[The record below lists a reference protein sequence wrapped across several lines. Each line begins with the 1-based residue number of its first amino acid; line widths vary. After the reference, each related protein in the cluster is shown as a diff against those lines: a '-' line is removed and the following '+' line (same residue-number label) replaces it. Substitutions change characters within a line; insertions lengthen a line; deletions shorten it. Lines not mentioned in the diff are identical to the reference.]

1 MKVKKPKISNYIDYL
16 IETEEILNL
25 EDKASYKGKN
35 HNSLLGGYLIPECEP
50 FREMFRQKL
59 KEFQIKYYPKVNGY
73 TVLNIILEKE
83 NK

>member
-1 MKVKKPKISNYIDYL
+1 MTKPKISHYIDYL
-16 IETEEILNL
+16 IEKEEILHL
-25 EDKASYKGKN
+25 RDKASYKGRN
-35 HNSLLGGYLIPECEP
+35 YTSLLGGYLIPECEP

>member
-1 MKVKKPKISNYIDYL
+1 MTKPKISHYIDYL
-16 IETEEILNL
+16 IEKEEILHL
-25 EDKASYKGKN
+25 RDKTSYKGRN
-35 HNSLLGGYLIPECEP
+35 YTSLLGGYLIPECEP